1 MGIMNS
7 GRRVLA
13 LHVSLLAAV
22 GTVTMVPASATS
34 PVTPAL
40 LVAGEDNGSADDE
53 LRFQADEAFAGQ
65 TVVLHVIRGTKSQG
79 NKRLVAV
86 LEEIVPDDGYL
97 TFATRD
103 RNKNRKTRFVA
114 KATIDG
120 QTYRSN
126 TQHVR

>member
-34 PVTPAL
+34 PVMPAL

-65 TVVLHVIRGTKSQG
+65 TVVLHVIRGTKSQD

-86 LEEIVPDDGYL
+86 LEEIVPDDGEL
-97 TFATRD
+97 TFMTND
-103 RNKNRKTRFVA
+103 RNRNRKTRFVA

-120 QTYRSN
+120 QTYKSN

>member
-1 MGIMNS
+1 
-7 GRRVLA
+7 
-13 LHVSLLAAV
+13 
-22 GTVTMVPASATS
+22 MVPASATS

-40 LVAGEDNGSADDE
+40 LVAGEDNGPADDE
-53 LRFQADEAFAGQ
+53 LRFKADEAAAGQ

-86 LEEIVPDDGYL
+86 LEEIVPDDGEL
-97 TFATRD
+97 TFMTKD
-103 RNKNRKTRFVA
+103 RNRNRKTRFVA

-120 QTYRSN
+120 QTYKSN